1 MVYYKVQE
9 TTESKK
15 QDCVSKGWEVY
26 RNKQGEE
33 VKLRHVLEKVSVWV
47 KGIINIVDVG
57 VFFDQSGHAALPW
70 GIVKYLTTVRDHAV
84 RVPKPTNTRE
94 YRLASQI
101 LMCSAVLLKALN
113 LVLALWRDMSSSK
126 NYIYTMSV
134 KQHPDCRKLLET
146 STQTFSLT
154 WQESRL
160 TSQAVLGVNAR
171 LRLTNG
177 VRICI
182 FHFAGH
188 GSTHRSDPSRS
199 CLLLKT
205 EPLTVASL
213 LETNLRKQTP
223 FLAYLSA
230 CGTGQIHDEQ
240 FFHESIHLISANQ
253 LAGFRHVIGTLWEVE
268 DNLSQ
273 DMARLTYEGMGY
285 KGMTDESVCWGLHK
299 ATRELRD
306 RSLNVSQRA
315 KDASTSI
322 QKARVEHEGDTTGVR
337 DGNKRDARMPW
348 KISQSTSDNNMH
360 WVPYVQFG
368 V

>member
-1 MVYYKVQE
+1 MQVPLNHANVHYFRLGPSLLTFGVFIRFKKSRRAR
-9 TTESKK
+9 SKI
-15 QDCVSKGWEVY
+15 VSRKVY

-57 VFFDQSGHAALPW
+57 VSFDQSGHAALPW

-101 LMCSAVLLKALN
+101 SMCSAVLWKALN

-160 TSQAVLGVNAR
+160 TSQAVLVVSAR

-177 VRICI
+177 VGICY
-182 FHFAGH
+182 
-188 GSTHRSDPSRS
+188 T
-199 CLLLKT
+199 
-205 EPLTVASL
+205 
-213 LETNLRKQTP
+213 
-223 FLAYLSA
+223 
-230 CGTGQIHDEQ
+230 
-240 FFHESIHLISANQ
+240 
-253 LAGFRHVIGTLWEVE
+253 
-268 DNLSQ
+268 
-273 DMARLTYEGMGY
+273 
-285 KGMTDESVCWGLHK
+285 
-299 ATRELRD
+299 
-306 RSLNVSQRA
+306 
-315 KDASTSI
+315 
-322 QKARVEHEGDTTGVR
+322 
-337 DGNKRDARMPW
+337 
-348 KISQSTSDNNMH
+348 
-360 WVPYVQFG
+360 
-368 V
+368 